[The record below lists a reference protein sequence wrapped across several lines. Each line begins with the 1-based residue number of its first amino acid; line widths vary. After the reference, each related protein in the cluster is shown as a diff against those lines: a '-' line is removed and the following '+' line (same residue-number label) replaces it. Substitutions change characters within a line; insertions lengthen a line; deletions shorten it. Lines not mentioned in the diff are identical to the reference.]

1 MFQVIATTTRKR
13 NTTQNW
19 DLRIKNDRLEFSQTF
34 FGLNNM
40 QNNELTFG
48 KSNDTYLLMVSSE
61 GQFYKKTARGENK
74 SKTFS
79 NITLITYLTPLGT
92 SFKLEVFEKNENATF
107 FKFTPIEPEDDEEAV
122 QTPEETSEEVFVDAP
137 IDLRDPFDNVIY

>member
-13 NTTQNW
+13 TSTQNW

-48 KSNDTYLLMVSSE
+48 KSNDIYLLMVSPN

-79 NITLITYLTPLGT
+79 NITLITYLTPIGT
-92 SFKLEVFEKNENATF
+92 SFKLEVFEKNDAGTF
-107 FKFTPIEPEDDEEAV
+107 YKFVAITPEDDEEAV
-122 QTPEETSEEVFVDAP
+122 EIPEEVSVDAP
-137 IDLRDPFDNVIY
+137 IDVRDPFDNVIY

>member
-19 DLRIKNDRLEFSQTF
+19 DFRIKNDRLEFSQTF

-48 KSNDTYLLMVSSE
+48 KSNDTYLLMVSPE

-79 NITLITYLTPLGT
+79 NITLITYLTPLGNT
-92 SFKLEVFEKNENATF
+92 FKLDVFEKNETGTF
-107 FKFTPIEPEDDEEAV
+107 YKFVAIEPQE
-122 QTPEETSEEVFVDAP
+122 EEVEEPVLEP
-137 IDLRDPFDNVIY
+137 HTEGVISENQYEVNF

>member
-34 FGLNNM
+34 FSLNDM

-48 KSNDTYLLMVSSE
+48 KSNDTYLLMVSPN

-79 NITLITYLTPLGT
+79 NPTLCQYLNPLGNT
-92 SFKLEVFEKNENATF
+92 FKLEVFESNDMG
-107 FKFTPIEPEDDEEAV
+107 KFYKFVAIEPQE
-122 QTPEETSEEVFVDAP
+122 EEVEEPQQETTVP
-137 IDLRDPFDNVIY
+137 DNQYELNF

>member
-48 KSNDTYLLMVSSE
+48 KSNDTYLLMVSPE

-79 NITLITYLTPLGT
+79 NITLITYLTPLGST
-92 SFKLEVFEKNENATF
+92 FKLDVFEKNETGTF
-107 FKFTPIEPEDDEEAV
+107 YKFVAIEPQE
-122 QTPEETSEEVFVDAP
+122 EEVEEPVLEPHTED
-137 IDLRDPFDNVIY
+137 VISENQYEVNF

>member
-34 FGLNNM
+34 FGLNDM

-48 KSNDTYLLMVSSE
+48 KSNDTYLLMVSPN

-79 NITLITYLTPLGT
+79 NPTLCQYLNPLGNT
-92 SFKLEVFEKNENATF
+92 FKLEVFESNDMG
-107 FKFTPIEPEDDEEAV
+107 KFYKFVAIEVQEE
-122 QTPEETSEEVFVDAP
+122 EEPQQETTVPANQYELNF
-137 IDLRDPFDNVIY
+137 

>member
-34 FGLNNM
+34 FGLNDM

-48 KSNDTYLLMVSSE
+48 KSSDTYLLLVSAN
-61 GQFYKKTARGENK
+61 GQFYKKTSRGENK

-79 NITLITYLTPLGT
+79 NPTLCEYLNPIGNT
-92 SFKLEVFEKNENATF
+92 FKLEVFESNDMG
-107 FKFTPIEPEDDEEAV
+107 KFYKFVAIEV
-122 QTPEETSEEVFVDAP
+122 QEEEVEEPQQDAATVA
-137 IDLRDPFDNVIY
+137 DNQYELNF

>member
-19 DLRIKNDRLEFSQTF
+19 DIRIKNDRLEFSQTF

-48 KSNDTYLLMVSSE
+48 KSNDTYLLMIAPN

-79 NITLITYLTPLGT
+79 NITLLAYLAPFGNT
-92 SFKLEVFEKNENATF
+92 FKLEVFENNDMG
-107 FKFTPIEPEDDEEAV
+107 KFYKFVAIEPQEEEI
-122 QTPEETSEEVFVDAP
+122 EEPVLEPHTEGVIAENQYEVNF
-137 IDLRDPFDNVIY
+137 

>member
-34 FGLNNM
+34 FGLNDM

-48 KSNDTYLLMVSSE
+48 KSNDTYLLMVSPN

-79 NITLITYLTPLGT
+79 NPTLCQYLNPLGNT
-92 SFKLEVFEKNENATF
+92 FKLEVFESNDMG
-107 FKFTPIEPEDDEEAV
+107 KFYKFVAIEPQE
-122 QTPEETSEEVFVDAP
+122 EEVEEPQQEAATVDNQYE
-137 IDLRDPFDNVIY
+137 LNF

>member
-48 KSNDTYLLMVSSE
+48 KSIDTYLLMVSSE

-107 FKFTPIEPEDDEEAV
+107 FKFTPIVPEDDEEAQV
-122 QTPEETSEEVFVDAP
+122 EVESPEVEPHTEGP
-137 IDLRDPFDNVIY
+137 IAQENQYQVNF

>member
-48 KSNDTYLLMVSSE
+48 KSNDTYLLMVSPE

-79 NITLITYLTPLGT
+79 NITLITYLTPLGNT
-92 SFKLEVFEKNENATF
+92 FKLDVFEKNETGTF
-107 FKFTPIEPEDDEEAV
+107 YKFVAIEPQE
-122 QTPEETSEEVFVDAP
+122 EEVEEPVLEP
-137 IDLRDPFDNVIY
+137 HTEGVISENQYEVNF

>member
-34 FGLNNM
+34 FSLNDM

-48 KSNDTYLLMVSSE
+48 KSNDTYLLMVSPN

-79 NITLITYLTPLGT
+79 NPTLCQYLNPIGST
-92 SFKLEVFEKNENATF
+92 FKLEVFESNDMG
-107 FKFTPIEPEDDEEAV
+107 KFYKFVAIEPQE
-122 QTPEETSEEVFVDAP
+122 EEVEEPQQEAATVDNQYE
-137 IDLRDPFDNVIY
+137 LNF

>member
-48 KSNDTYLLMVSSE
+48 KSSDTYLLMVSSE

-79 NITLITYLTPLGT
+79 NITLITYLTPIGT

-107 FKFTPIEPEDDEEAV
+107 FKFTAIEPEDDEEAQV
-122 QTPEETSEEVFVDAP
+122 EVEIPEIEPHTEGPIAQENQYEVNF
-137 IDLRDPFDNVIY
+137 

>member
-48 KSNDTYLLMVSSE
+48 KSNDTYLLMVSPN

-79 NITLITYLTPLGT
+79 NITLITYLTPLGNT
-92 SFKLEVFEKNENATF
+92 FKLEVFEKNESGTF
-107 FKFTPIEPEDDEEAV
+107 YKFVAIEPQE
-122 QTPEETSEEVFVDAP
+122 EEVEEPQQDAATVA
-137 IDLRDPFDNVIY
+137 DNQYELNF

>member
-13 NTTQNW
+13 TSTQNW
-19 DLRIKNDRLEFSQTF
+19 DLRIKNDKLEFSQTF

-48 KSNDTYLLMVSSE
+48 KSNDTYLLIVSPE

-92 SFKLEVFEKNENATF
+92 TFKLEVFEKNDNATF
-107 FKFTPIEPEDDEEAV
+107 FKFTPIEQEDDDEAQV
-122 QTPEETSEEVFVDAP
+122 EVETPEVEPHTEAP
-137 IDLRDPFDNVIY
+137 IGQENQYTVNF

>member
-13 NTTQNW
+13 TSTQNW

-48 KSNDTYLLMVSSE
+48 KSNDIYLLMVSPN

-92 SFKLEVFEKNENATF
+92 SFKLEVFEKNDAGTF
-107 FKFTPIEPEDDEEAV
+107 YKFVAITPEDDEETQV
-122 QTPEETSEEVFVDAP
+122 EVETPEVEPHTEGPIAEENQYTINF
-137 IDLRDPFDNVIY
+137 

>member
-34 FGLNNM
+34 FSLNDM

-48 KSNDTYLLMVSSE
+48 KSNDTYLLMIAPN

-79 NITLITYLTPLGT
+79 NITLITYLTPLGNT
-92 SFKLEVFEKNENATF
+92 FKLEVFEKNESGTF
-107 FKFTPIEPEDDEEAV
+107 YKFVAIEPQE
-122 QTPEETSEEVFVDAP
+122 EEVEEPV
-137 IDLRDPFDNVIY
+137 LDPHTEGVISENAYQVNF

>member
-34 FGLNNM
+34 FSLNDM

-48 KSNDTYLLMVSSE
+48 KSNDTYLLMVSPN

-79 NITLITYLTPLGT
+79 NPTLCQYLNPLGNT
-92 SFKLEVFEKNENATF
+92 FKLEVFESNDMG
-107 FKFTPIEPEDDEEAV
+107 KFYKFVAIEV
-122 QTPEETSEEVFVDAP
+122 QEEEVEEPQQEAATVDNQYEVN
-137 IDLRDPFDNVIY
+137 F

>member
-34 FGLNNM
+34 FGLNDM

-48 KSNDTYLLMVSSE
+48 KSNDTYLLLVSAN
-61 GQFYKKTARGENK
+61 GQFYKKTTRGENK

-79 NITLITYLTPLGT
+79 NPTLCEYLNPIGNT
-92 SFKLEVFEKNENATF
+92 FKLEVFESNDMGKFYKFVAIEPQEEEVEEPVLAPPTEGLIAQENAYQINF
-107 FKFTPIEPEDDEEAV
+107 
-122 QTPEETSEEVFVDAP
+122 
-137 IDLRDPFDNVIY
+137 

>member
-34 FGLNNM
+34 FSLNDM

-48 KSNDTYLLMVSSE
+48 KSNDTYLLMVSPN

-79 NITLITYLTPLGT
+79 NPTLCQYLNPIGST
-92 SFKLEVFEKNENATF
+92 FKLEVFESNDMG
-107 FKFTPIEPEDDEEAV
+107 KFYKFVAIEVQEE
-122 QTPEETSEEVFVDAP
+122 EEPQQETTVPTNQYELNF
-137 IDLRDPFDNVIY
+137 